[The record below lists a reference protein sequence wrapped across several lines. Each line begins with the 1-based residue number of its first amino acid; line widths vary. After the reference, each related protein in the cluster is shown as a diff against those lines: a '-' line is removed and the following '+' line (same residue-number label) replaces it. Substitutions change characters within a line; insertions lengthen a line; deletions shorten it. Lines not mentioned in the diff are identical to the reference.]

1 MADPRA
7 FISFD
12 FDNNSGEKLYFA
24 GQIKNPRTPFNASD
38 WSSKR
43 HLPEKEWED
52 LIDSKIN
59 VCNVLIVLVGKQTY
73 NATGVKKEIGF
84 AKKNNV
90 PIIGVYVGGAD
101 SSTALPEGLAR
112 SRVIIWGW
120 DEIKLAIDQAMR
132 EGKNK

>member
-1 MADPRA
+1 M
-7 FISFD
+7 
-12 FDNNSGEKLYFA
+12 
-24 GQIKNPRTPFNASD
+24 
-38 WSSKR
+38 
-43 HLPEKEWED
+43 PEKEWED

-59 VCNVLIVLVGKQTY
+59 VCNILIVLVGKQTY
-73 NATGVKKEIGF
+73 NANGVKKEIGF

-101 SSTALPEGLAR
+101 ARTALPEGLAR

-120 DEIKLAIDQAMR
+120 DEIKTAIDQSMK